1 MTCCPTLPGD
11 APVASCIDFPAA
23 AVVGEAAAAAAPV
36 EETDELD
43 LRNDRVRLT
52 LALADVVE
60 ATAERATA

>member
-1 MTCCPTLPGD
+1 M
-11 APVASCIDFPAA
+11 A
-23 AVVGEAAAAAAPV
+23 AAAAAAPV